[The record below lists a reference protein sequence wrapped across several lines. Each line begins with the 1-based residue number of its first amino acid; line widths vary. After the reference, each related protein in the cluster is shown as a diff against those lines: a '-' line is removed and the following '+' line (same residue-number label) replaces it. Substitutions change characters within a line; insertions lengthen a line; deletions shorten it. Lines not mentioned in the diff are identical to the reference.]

1 MVLQTVHYL
10 ATGAK
15 TREMPQISA
24 LASLTHSL
32 YNEKR

>member
-1 MVLQTVHYL
+1 MLQAVHYV
-10 ATGAK
+10 ATGTK
-15 TREMPQISA
+15 TRDLAQTSA